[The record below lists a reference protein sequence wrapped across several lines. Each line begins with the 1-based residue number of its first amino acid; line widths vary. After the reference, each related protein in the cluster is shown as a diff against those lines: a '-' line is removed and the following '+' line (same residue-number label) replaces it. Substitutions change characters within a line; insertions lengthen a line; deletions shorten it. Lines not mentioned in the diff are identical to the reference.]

1 MTAISEKIVKE
12 LPVPAA
18 GYSIVY
24 FSGAALQGRVAPS
37 GFGVR
42 TTSAGR
48 KAFIWFHRHNGKKHL
63 ETIGAWEPKA
73 GGLTVYDAI
82 DKCIKRKQAI
92 AKGVDQKGND
102 VDARPVRTRRS
113 QDGNKPAQM
122 NVAALIDH
130 FTKRYLDGG
139 NLRTAGMIKSQLD
152 RLVKPRIGRLGIY
165 EVKRSDISKMCDAI
179 NDDHGPRMADLSL
192 AYIRKAFHWYELNG
206 HDDDFKSPIV
216 RGMARQKPSDLER
229 DRILDDDEIRDLWA
243 ALDVV
248 EPICFRNYVKL
259 LLLTATRRREVADMT
274 AGELAGDLW
283 TIPKARYK
291 TKVDHTIPLTAMA
304 RELIGSPKS
313 GFVFSTTGGS
323 LPISGFSK
331 SKAQLDKALAL
342 VRAKAGRQPMEP
354 WTFHDLR
361 RTARSLMSR
370 ARVPTDHAERALGHV
385 IPGVRGVYDRHAYDN
400 EKKMAFELLAAM
412 VRKIL
417 DPKSNVVPLINKA
430 RSTS

>member
-12 LPVPAA
+12 LPVPTA

-152 RLVKPRIGRLGIY
+152 RLVKPRIGRLRVLYPVSGEY
-165 EVKRSDISKMCDAI
+165 SLRAPVTCCARGARPVAI
-179 NDDHGPRMADLSL
+179 LQPSCVALHPHG
-192 AYIRKAFHWYELNG
+192 
-206 HDDDFKSPIV
+206 V
-216 RGMARQKPSDLER
+216 
-229 DRILDDDEIRDLWA
+229 
-243 ALDVV
+243 
-248 EPICFRNYVKL
+248 
-259 LLLTATRRREVADMT
+259 RRR
-274 AGELAGDLW
+274 
-283 TIPKARYK
+283 R
-291 TKVDHTIPLTAMA
+291 TKNH
-304 RELIGSPKS
+304 GS
-313 GFVFSTTGGS
+313 GQGGR
-323 LPISGFSK
+323 
-331 SKAQLDKALAL
+331 ALL
-342 VRAKAGRQPMEP
+342 
-354 WTFHDLR
+354 
-361 RTARSLMSR
+361 SR
-370 ARVPTDHAERALGHV
+370 APKKASRGD
-385 IPGVRGVYDRHAYDN
+385 GV
-400 EKKMAFELLAAM
+400 AFLHSP
-412 VRKIL
+412 L
-417 DPKSNVVPLINKA
+417 DPLEAAPRN
-430 RSTS
+430 TG